1 MNVPA
6 AAVAPLVL
14 VGANAATRHRLTRHE
29 SAIKRLARIGEI
41 THAAVAPKGSA
52 QIVINEATVCLPL
65 GELIDLKAE
74 AARLQKEVGKITEE
88 IGRILKKLS
97 NEKFVA
103 NAREDVVESERQKL
117 SEFQEAQEKLQA
129 ALSRV
134 RAAD

>member
-1 MNVPA
+1 M
-6 AAVAPLVL
+6 
-14 VGANAATRHRLTRHE
+14 
-29 SAIKRLARIGEI
+29 
-41 THAAVAPKGSA
+41 
-52 QIVINEATVCLPL
+52 INEATVCLPL

-103 NAREDVVESERQKL
+103 NAREDVVELERQKL